1 MLTGIFKRFYIF
13 TILIFIHELG
23 HFIAGVSFKWKV
35 DKICIY
41 PYGGCTKFDTLV
53 NVSYLEEFIV
63 LIMGPVFQIIF
74 YLLIKNYISYNDY
87 VILKNYN
94 YAILFFNLLPIY
106 PLDGGRLFNMLFS
119 LVFPYKKSLYL
130 SIYLSMIIFV
140 FLFIYSKSISYYIVL
155 FLLFFKLIKEYKN
168 IKYYCN
174 KFLLERY
181 IYKLKFRKIK
191 VIKKIDNF
199 YKNKSH
205 IIKDKYKY
213 KEEDEYLSKHF
224 NS

>member
-155 FLLFFKLIKEYKN
+155 FLLFF
-168 IKYYCN
+168 
-174 KFLLERY
+174 
-181 IYKLKFRKIK
+181 
-191 VIKKIDNF
+191 
-199 YKNKSH
+199 
-205 IIKDKYKY
+205 
-213 KEEDEYLSKHF
+213 
-224 NS
+224 

>member
-1 MLTGIFKRFYIF
+1 MATGIFKSFYIF
-13 TILIFIHELG
+13 TILILVHEVG
-23 HFIAGVSFKWKV
+23 HFLTGLLLKWKV

-63 LIMGPVFQIIF
+63 LIMGPVFQIVF
-74 YLLIKNYISYNDY
+74 YLLIKNYLTYNDY
-87 VILKNYN
+87 LILKNYN

-106 PLDGGRLFNMLFS
+106 PLDGGRLFNILFS
-119 LVFPYKKSLYL
+119 LFFPYKKSLYL
-130 SIYLSMIIFV
+130 SIYFSIIIFL
-140 FLFIYSKSISYYIVL
+140 FLFFYSKSISYYIIL
-155 FLLFFKLIKEYKN
+155 FFLLFKVIKEYKN

-181 IYKLKFRKIK
+181 IYKLKFKKLK
-191 VIKKIDNF
+191 VINRIDNL

-213 KEEDEYLSKHF
+213 RDEYEYLF
-224 NS
+224 NYFSD